1 MGWPT
6 NSATDEAR
14 VKWKIA
20 MKFLVPVKFDVN
32 RAINLYRTHEV
43 SIISLQKFSFLFF
56 FFKFL
61 FSIVVKL
68 KILIIFGLRTLIL
81 YVKFNQINFF
91 HWYKSINSINMS
103 ISFFLF

>member
-20 MKFLVPVKFDVN
+20 MKFLIPVKFDVN

-56 FFKFL
+56 F
-61 FSIVVKL
+61 
-68 KILIIFGLRTLIL
+68 
-81 YVKFNQINFF
+81 
-91 HWYKSINSINMS
+91 
-103 ISFFLF
+103 